1 MDYPFISDV
10 LKQLSLR
17 LEEIEKRHRYLS
29 FLIEKRFA
37 NEKLL
42 QLETMHVISQM
53 SEVVDYLPEK
63 LYDSE
68 GKEKC
73 DFWFKLKDGNEF
85 WIEIKMRPTNYRK
98 PGHAKAITNGVAQ
111 VIEDIQRLKKITD
124 RAARKLV
131 IFAFYP
137 MYADSYGTFNGIHL
151 KRISQEAGK
160 NIESPT
166 ITVKIE
172 EADFNLYVVEL

>member
-1 MDYPFISDV
+1 MINDQFFSNV
-10 LKQLSLR
+10 LKQLSSR

-42 QLETMHVISQM
+42 QLETMHNLQ
-53 SEVVDYLPEK
+53 L
-63 LYDSE
+63 
-68 GKEKC
+68 
-73 DFWFKLKDGNEF
+73 EF

-111 VIEDIQRLKKITD
+111 VIEDIQRLKRVTD
-124 RAARKLV
+124 RNTRRFAM
-131 IFAFYP
+131 FAFYP
-137 MYADSYGTFNGIHL
+137 IYAENYRTFNEIHL

-160 NIESPT
+160 NIENPMM
-166 ITVKIE
+166 TVKVG
-172 EADFNLYVVEL
+172 EADFNLYVVEV